1 MQIFSRKPAVG
12 YAPTA
17 IYYYRFGGMSRDMR
31 REGLAEEMAEVHAL
45 KLDFL
50 RANDLQCYIP
60 DAEREYAH
68 LQEILRMHNPPHGL
82 LRWKLLIKKLL
93 S

>member
-1 MQIFSRKPAVG
+1 
-12 YAPTA
+12 
-17 IYYYRFGGMSRDMR
+17 MSRDMR

-50 RANDLQCYIP
+50 RANDLQCYIT
-60 DAEREYAH
+60 DAEKEYTH
-68 LQEILRMHNPPHGL
+68 LQEILRRYNPPHGL
-82 LRWKLLIKKLL
+82 IRLKLLIKKLL